1 MTKKKE
7 DIQAIENKITELFYD
22 AIERTLAVSPHY
34 VMGRA
39 RLVARDLV
47 VEITS
52 RDLTF
57 DKVKRKLE
65 DSDWRLGYKSM
76 LQDTVD
82 DLTAFL
88 KDEFIDCCEG
98 RRQYSSNSNAQ
109 NRAYFALRKKR

>member
-7 DIQAIENKITELFYD
+7 DIQAIENKITDLFYD
-22 AIERTLAVSPHY
+22 AIERTLAVSPQY
-34 VMGRA
+34 VMDRA

-52 RDLTF
+52 RGLTF

-65 DSDWRLGYKSM
+65 DGDWRLGYKSM
-76 LQDTVD
+76 LEDTVN
-82 DLTAFL
+82 DLAASL

-98 RRQYSSNSNAQ
+98 RGRYNTSNAQ
-109 NRAYFALRKKR
+109 NRAYFALRKKG